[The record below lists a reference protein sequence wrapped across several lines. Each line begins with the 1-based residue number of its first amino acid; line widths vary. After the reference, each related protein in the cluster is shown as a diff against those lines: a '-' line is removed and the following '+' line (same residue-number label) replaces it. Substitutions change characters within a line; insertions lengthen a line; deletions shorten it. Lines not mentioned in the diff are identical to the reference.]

1 MVISSISWKLFPPP
15 EHPLS
20 SSVLSLPKFYL
31 PNKIPPNVK
40 MLLPF
45 AENIESFPWALG
57 DFAPCPQTVCARVI
71 VSDSSKSLDCR
82 QPGSCVHEIFLAR
95 ILKGVATLSFRGS
108 SRPGDRTRVSCGSCI
123 AGRFFTAEP
132 PGKPPPKQLADLLC
146 LGKMLASFAH
156 FLWYSLTIIIFLKIF
171 FDVSHF

>member
-1 MVISSISWKLFPPP
+1 M
-15 EHPLS
+15 
-20 SSVLSLPKFYL
+20 
-31 PNKIPPNVK
+31 
-40 MLLPF
+40 
-45 AENIESFPWALG
+45 
-57 DFAPCPQTVCARVI
+57 CARFI
-71 VSDSSKSLDCR
+71 VSDSSQSLDCR

-146 LGKMLASFAH
+146 LGRMLASFVH
-156 FLWYSLTIIIFLKIF
+156 FLWYSLTIIIFFKDFFLCKPFLKYLLNLLQYCFCFMFWIF
-171 FDVSHF
+171 